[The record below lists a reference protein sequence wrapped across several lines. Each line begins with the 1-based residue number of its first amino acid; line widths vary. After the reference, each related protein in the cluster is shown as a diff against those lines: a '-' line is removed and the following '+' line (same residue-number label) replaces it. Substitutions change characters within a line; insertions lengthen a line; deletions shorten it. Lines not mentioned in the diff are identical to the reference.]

1 MIYRKA
7 LTSELSNTAGGAF
20 TVLFSI
26 VVTIGLVR
34 ILNQTAGGR
43 YDTGSILEVVA
54 YTSLINLPALIS
66 PVFSGFHDAE
76 PLLARQR
83 NVRLVFRGR
92 FEFDILD
99 PAGFALCTACH
110 TRCRSLL
117 GCCFSLV

>member
-66 PVFSGFHDAE
+66 WRL
-76 PLLARQR
+76 LLALKYTCRCSERFHQPVNERIKIPSIDRHQAVEKEGSQHSDR
-83 NVRLVFRGR
+83 NIHVQSR
-92 FEFDILD
+92 
-99 PAGFALCTACH
+99 T
-110 TRCRSLL
+110 
-117 GCCFSLV
+117 

>member
-66 PVFSGFHDAE
+66 LALFFSGLYDLE

-83 NVRLVFRGR
+83 NVRLV
-92 FEFDILD
+92 LL
-99 PAGFALCTACH
+99 PA
-110 TRCRSLL
+110 
-117 GCCFSLV
+117 V